1 MVKLISP
8 LIPAGEDSQLC
19 FSFWYAAF
27 GAGESA
33 LMQISKQDGNTST
46 DSSAEKVN
54 VGDKNQNHF
63 NILKYTGFF
72 FCFKIWSLEARNM
85 DTTRPMWMPAQ
96 VTVESSRDFH
106 IVLEGQATNG
116 GFAVDD
122 ITFTPGSCPSK

>member
-46 DSSAEKVN
+46 DSSAEKV
-54 VGDKNQNHF
+54 
-63 NILKYTGFF
+63 
-72 FCFKIWSLEARNM
+72 
-85 DTTRPMWMPAQ
+85 
-96 VTVESSRDFH
+96 
-106 IVLEGQATNG
+106 
-116 GFAVDD
+116 
-122 ITFTPGSCPSK
+122 